1 MIINMLRSTT
11 GAYELPVL
19 AAEGPSGRRIII
31 ALTGLP
37 FPRPAP
43 LKKAFSLS
51 LSTLGLIL
59 LAWPAAATVRL
70 PRLVGDHMVLQR
82 NQPLLLWGWAAPG
95 EAVSIIFRGKTYA
108 AKTGGVHGKWTATLP
123 AMLAGGPYTLQVR
136 GSNELVLND
145 VLVGDVWLAG
155 GQSNMEW
162 PVRDAKNAAVEMA
175 SANFP
180 TIRRI
185 DVPNAAALV
194 PQAEFGGAG
203 WQVCSPQTVGE
214 FSAVAYFFA
223 RDLHQ
228 HDPKVPL
235 GLITAEW
242 GGTPAEAWTSASTLS
257 TQPDFKG
264 PVAAM
269 AAQKGTI
276 PALQTDYA
284 ARFKAWQASPA
295 GQDQG
300 LRPDQPSW
308 ADPAFSSAGWPTM
321 ELPGLWEDHVKT
333 LHNFDGTVWLR
344 KEITLT
350 AAEAGQPA
358 QLALSRIDDNDSTFV
373 NGVAVGGT
381 RGYDIQRVYAVPGTL
396 LKAGRNVV
404 TVRVVDNGGGGG
416 IWGAAA
422 DMHLATATRTL
433 LLDGPWQYHTA
444 FDPATRPPNPLP
456 GGPQMLPTALYNGM
470 IAPLVPYALAG
481 VIWYQGETNA
491 PRAYQYRTLFPALI
505 RDWRAQWRQPTLPFL
520 FVQIAG
526 YQPNGREPIESAFS
540 ELREAQQL
548 TLALPA
554 TGMATA
560 IDIGDSVSIHPLN
573 KQEVGRRLA
582 LVARRVAYH
591 EPRTVASGPMFSHMA
606 VVGNSVCLS
615 FDNQGTGLVL
625 KEAGGPYLKGFAI
638 AGTDHKFVWA
648 QGQLEGNSVVLH
660 HPAVPAPVAVR
671 YAWGNMPFINLYNRE
686 GLPAPPFRTDTWP
699 GLTAGKK

>member
-1 MIINMLRSTT
+1 M
-11 GAYELPVL
+11 V
-19 AAEGPSGRRIII
+19 
-31 ALTGLP
+31 
-37 FPRPAP
+37 
-43 LKKAFSLS
+43 
-51 LSTLGLIL
+51 L

-70 PRLVGDHMVLQR
+70 PRLVSDRMVLQR
-82 NQPLLLWGWAAPG
+82 NQPLPLWGWAAPG
-95 EAVSIIFRGKTYA
+95 EAVSIVFKGKTYA
-108 AKTGGVHGKWTATLP
+108 AKTGGANGKWTATLP
-123 AMLAGGPYTLQVR
+123 ATPAGGPYTLRVR
-136 GSNELVLND
+136 GRQELVLSD
-145 VLVGDVWLAG
+145 VLVGDVWLAS

-162 PVRDAKNAAVEMA
+162 PVRDAQNAAAEIA
-175 SANFP
+175 AANYP

-185 DVPNAAALV
+185 DVPNVPALV

-203 WQVCSPQTVGE
+203 WQLCSPQTVGE

-235 GLITAEW
+235 GLITTEW
-242 GGTPAEAWTSASTLS
+242 GGTPAEAWTSGSALR
-257 TQPDFKG
+257 TQPDFTAS
-264 PVAAM
+264 VAAV
-269 AAQKGTI
+269 AAQKATI
-276 PALQTDYA
+276 PALQADYA

-300 LRPDQPSW
+300 LRSGQPSW
-308 ADPAFSSAGWPTM
+308 ADPAFSAAVWPTM
-321 ELPGLWEDHVKT
+321 ELPGLWEDRVEA
-333 LHNFDGTVWLR
+333 LRDFDGIVWLR
-344 KEITLT
+344 KEIALT
-350 AAEAGQPA
+350 AAEAGRPA
-358 QLALSRIDDNDSTFV
+358 QLSLSRIDDNDSTFM

-381 RGYDIQRVYAVPGTL
+381 RGYDSQRVYAVPGTL

-422 DMHLATATRTL
+422 DLHLTTATRTMPL
-433 LLDGPWQYHTA
+433 GGLWQYHTA
-444 FDPATRPPNPLP
+444 FDPATRPPNPFP
-456 GGPQMLPTALYNGM
+456 GGPQMLPMALYNGM
-470 IAPLVPYALAG
+470 VAPLVPYALAG
-481 VIWYQGETNA
+481 IIWYQGETNA

-505 RDWRAQWRQPTLPFL
+505 RDWRAQWQRPTLPFL

-526 YQPNGREPIESAFS
+526 YQPNGSEPVESAFS

-560 IDIGDSVSIHPLN
+560 LDIGDSVSIHPLN

-591 EPRTVASGPMFSHMA
+591 EPRTVASGPVFSHLA
-606 VVGNSVCLS
+606 VVGNSVHLS

-625 KEAGGPYLKGFAI
+625 KDAAGPYLKGFAI
-638 AGTDHKFVWA
+638 AGPDHKFVWA
-648 QGQLEGNSVVLH
+648 QGQLDGNSVVLH
-660 HPAVPAPVAVR
+660 HPAVPVPVAVR
-671 YAWGNMPFINLYNRE
+671 YAWGNMPFTNLYNCE
-686 GLPAPPFRTDTWP
+686 GLPALPFRTDTWP